1 MRFVAFMGH
10 DGRMATM
17 NKEER
22 EEYLSRPHV
31 GVIAIEQEGRGPL
44 AVPVWYGYEPGG
56 NVEVLMG
63 ADSVKAKLITA
74 AGRYTMTVQREE
86 LPYKYVMAE
95 GPVIETR
102 AADTEADTRP
112 MARRYLGDEMGDQY
126 VGDGADSS
134 SIVVVM
140 QPERWYS
147 TDYGKT

>member
-1 MRFVAFMGH
+1 
-10 DGRMATM
+10 MATM

-22 EEYLSRPHV
+22 EEFLSRAHV

-44 AVPVWYGYEPGG
+44 AVPVWYAYQPGG

-63 ADSVKAKLITA
+63 ADSVKAKLLKA
-74 AGRYTMTVQREE
+74 SGRYTMTVQREE

-95 GPVIETR
+95 GPVVETR
-102 AADTEADTRP
+102 PADTEADTRP
-112 MARRYLGDEMGDQY
+112 MARRYLGEELGDQY

-147 TDYGKT
+147 TDYGKG

>member
-1 MRFVAFMGH
+1 
-10 DGRMATM
+10 MATM
-17 NKEER
+17 TRTER
-22 EEYLSRPHV
+22 EDYLSRPHV
-31 GVIAIEQEGRGPL
+31 GIIAIEQPGRGPL

-63 ADSVKAKLITA
+63 ANSKKARLIEA
-74 AGRYTMTVQREE
+74 AGRFTMTVQREV

-102 AADTEADTRP
+102 PAEIEADTRP

-126 VGDGADSS
+126 VADGAEDDP

-140 QPERWYS
+140 RPERWYS
-147 TDYGKT
+147 TDYGKR